1 MSPYVEIS
9 QHARSPPTC
18 ISSGLRRVRVRAL
31 PRASPRCR
39 TTRTRTQTRTAE
51 DERGGEFN
59 ALLAAGTRAPVQV
72 GRSTTAI
79 GTRIIADAKESRLTL
94 QDTQTPVLVFLLSA
108 SPVAVPHHAL
118 GQAGQA
124 TPIYSER
131 ERVRYPRAG
140 AHEQVPS
147 AQHRPFRSRCG
158 FAGAARLYRDDD
170 VWRIGYGHGHH
181 TLLVLWSDA
190 GTGGGAAYSALLT
203 LLPPTFIPAYEFSS
217 SDSAARPEPRS
228 YRFDR
233 QCSFRDYRSHRYRS
247 IRFSPPSSLGTH
259 VVLSQPSR
267 PPPPH
272 HPRRSRRPLPRLS
285 RRPPHSYDLSRRSAL
300 PPCPR
305 AHHSPFDRR
314 IRSSPLPA
322 SAPSSNPTNI
332 ARPHACDSRGHSYA
346 VASLHSTH
354 YHPHLPSSDSLR
366 GASPAWLFH
375 LPQPPRR
382 PPIPQSCL
390 LRVDVERQ
398 GEEGGRD
405 RLEGRWGAGIGRGIR
420 RRGRGRY
427 EMGWHRAG
435 GGAPVSMSSAG
446 TRACAVLSRSDSGVN
461 ADGDGNAEIG
471 LRLLDASRARILN
484 PPMRPCSFIPARRRF
499 PCPRGE
505 HIDGAAQPF
514 AIARPAFTAS
524 PLSTVIFTP
533 PPHLM
538 HEAHDHLRPIRTP
551 APPTLSAPHPH
562 WTHVAHHD
570 YGARRASRRDMD
582 SRSVL
587 WGVLLARRTASDPPT
602 AMSLYVP
609 RPLITAN
616 PPASGITCH
625 LCQSF
630 IFISSSMPALDG
642 ISTLPI
648 LYETFSR
655 CSSPPRFPL
664 RVVDVNFRRV
674 LRCLGQGVD
683 CRVSGRKHALSMPS
697 YRAPTFFDMTLTCAR
712 GGAPFLI
719 WKEDNEIARRQ
730 TSSSDR
736 GIPCGWAHDA
746 RERGVF
752 AQAWDKPEW
761 VDLKRRITERPC
773 TSFVIAD
780 EPQRGP
786 ALTTTGWEWRA
797 SRGEEHEASVVRKI
811 EVAPAKNKGTLTR
824 TFHALSPKLLMRE
837 GCVEAKDREGQG
849 RWGAGARGTSRRRR
863 IYLKAIPSKEACVLG
878 HMRAVNGNRAKVDER
893 KIGR

>member
-1 MSPYVEIS
+1 MSRSEEEHERRVRGKQCCAIPRTPSGQAKFMIAIVPDDKVFAKNKKQSRSNVKKILRADRLEWGVRPSECAAMHPWLVLCGINRGEGGERDVA
-9 QHARSPPTC
+9 HARSPPPTC

-51 DERGGEFN
+51 DERGARGRRNGRGGEFN

-190 GTGGGAAYSALLT
+190 GTGGAFTPTAAA
-203 LLPPTFIPAYEFSS
+203 P
-217 SDSAARPEPRS
+217 SAAFAPAATAAFTPTASFVRP
-228 YRFDR
+228 F
-233 QCSFRDYRSHRYRS
+233 
-247 IRFSPPSSLGTH
+247 PPIGTST
-259 VVLSQPSR
+259 LS
-267 PPPPH
+267 
-272 HPRRSRRPLPRLS
+272 
-285 RRPPHSYDLSRRSAL
+285 
-300 PPCPR
+300 R

-420 RRGRGRY
+420 RRERGRY

-446 TRACAVLSRSDSGVN
+446 TRACAVLSRSDSGLN

-533 PPHLM
+533 
-538 HEAHDHLRPIRTP
+538 
-551 APPTLSAPHPH
+551 
-562 WTHVAHHD
+562 
-570 YGARRASRRDMD
+570 
-582 SRSVL
+582 
-587 WGVLLARRTASDPPT
+587 RRTSCTRHTITYDPLGRLLLQP
-602 AMSLYVP
+602 
-609 RPLITAN
+609 
-616 PPASGITCH
+616 
-625 LCQSF
+625 
-630 IFISSSMPALDG
+630 SSMPALDG

-712 GGAPFLI
+712 GGASFLI